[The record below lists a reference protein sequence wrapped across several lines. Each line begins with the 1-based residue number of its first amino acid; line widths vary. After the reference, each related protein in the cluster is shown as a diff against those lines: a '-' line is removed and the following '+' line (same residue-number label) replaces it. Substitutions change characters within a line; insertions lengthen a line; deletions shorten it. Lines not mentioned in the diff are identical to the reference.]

1 MGAYLSEPVTEKVS
15 SDEANDK
22 LECGASSMQ
31 GWRVNQEDAHNTILE
46 YDSNTSLFAV
56 YDGHGGAEVATYC
69 SQNLP
74 NFIKNTEAYKSG
86 ELTKALEDAFLGFDA
101 TIATKE
107 VMDILKELAGEIN
120 PPGPS
125 DNEEES
131 EDDNVSNL
139 YQEARLPLQEVLAKY
154 ENKLSTL
161 HRARLG
167 DTTTPL
173 SPCLRAK
180 KNTEEAGGSGAG
192 GSSSSSG
199 VAVAAGSSSEQPAV
213 EASSSKN
220 GLSSTKE
227 VAEGSNADE
236 DTGGVSSTNNE
247 EDKDVNG
254 EVSTSEPA
262 EKAKEPVAMEVDKA
276 NSTAP
281 DSSEDNC
288 LQPEQSGDAKS
299 SVATGNGATSES
311 CNGEV
316 TDSKQ
321 VDGEESNIT
330 SSNGSATPA
339 KGKAKDKTAAVSSSD
354 TKGRDRPKDAKIRRA
369 AAAVYETLLRQ
380 AAEEDDDESDSNDE
394 TFEGGEVNSS
404 DDENVNGVEESSNDG
419 NMPILECYAG
429 DGEEE
434 EDEDE
439 LEAESSDDDGE
450 EDISMNEEPGNDS
463 GCTAVVA
470 LLRGNELYV
479 ANAGD
484 SRCIICREG
493 KAIDMSI
500 DHKPEDT
507 PELERIN
514 KAGGK
519 VSNDGRING
528 GLNLSRAI
536 GDHSYKQNKDLG
548 AKEQMITAL
557 PDVKTLTIDP
567 EKDQFMVLACDGIWN
582 FMSSQDV
589 CDFILPRLAEGRE
602 RLSQICEEMFDHC
615 LAPSTM
621 GDGTGC
627 DNMTAIIVRFKGGVI
642 SEVGQHTSNAEGAK
656 KRAAEEEHNQ
666 EEQQDSK
673 RQKFDDPLS
682 SSVVTSSV

>member
-1 MGAYLSEPVTEKVS
+1 MDINLNFATLARRLGDDISNDTIAVLCVADHDGKEAMMQPV
-15 SDEANDK
+15 ANNTNEELANIDIK
-22 LECGASSMQ
+22 RPITSIAKEIMY
-31 GWRVNQEDAHNTILE
+31 DAHNTILE

-74 NFIKNTEAYKSG
+74 NFIKNTEAYKNG
-86 ELTKALEDAFLGFDA
+86 DLIKALEDAFLGFDA

-154 ENKLSTL
+154 ENKLSSL

-167 DTTTPL
+167 DTATPL

-180 KNTEEAGGSGAG
+180 KNTDEAGSSGASGSGT
-192 GSSSSSG
+192 SSSF
-199 VAVAAGSSSEQPAV
+199 AAGSSSEPPST

-220 GLSSTKE
+220 GVSSVKE
-227 VAEGSNADE
+227 ADE
-236 DTGGVSSTNNE
+236 DTGGVSSTNSNE

-254 EVSTSEPA
+254 EVSTSEPD
-262 EKAKEPVAMEVDKA
+262 EKAKDSVAMEVDKS
-276 NSTAP
+276 NTTAP

-288 LQPEQSGDAKS
+288 HQPEQSADAKS
-299 SVATGNGATSES
+299 SPAKGSSAPDA

-330 SSNGSATPA
+330 SSNGSTTPS
-339 KGKAKDKTAAVSSSD
+339 KGKAKAVSSSD
-354 TKGRDRPKDAKIRRA
+354 VKAPKDPKRRRA
-369 AAAVYETLLRQ
+369 AAAVYESLLRQ
-380 AAEEDDDESDSNDE
+380 AAEEDDDDSDSNDE
-394 TFEGGEVNSS
+394 TFEGGEINSS
-404 DDENVNGVEESSNDG
+404 DEENVNGVEESSNDG
-419 NMPILECYAG
+419 K
-429 DGEEE
+429 
-434 EDEDE
+434 E
-439 LEAESSDDDGE
+439 LF
-450 EDISMNEEPGNDS
+450 
-463 GCTAVVA
+463 
-470 LLRGNELYV
+470 V

-500 DHKPEDT
+500 DHKPEDA
-507 PELERIN
+507 PELERIT

-627 DNMTAIIVRFKGGVI
+627 DNMTAIIVRFKDGVI
-642 SEVGQHTSNAEGAK
+642 SDVAQHTSQAEGAK
-656 KRAAEEEHNQ
+656 KRAAEEENE
-666 EEQQDSK
+666 EEQQESK
-673 RQKFDDPLS
+673 RQKVDDTLS

>member
-15 SDEANDK
+15 SDEANNK

-46 YDSNTSLFAV
+46 YDANTSFFGV

-86 ELTKALEDAFLGFDA
+86 QLTKALEDAFLEFDA

-107 VMDILKELAGEIN
+107 VMDILKQLAGEIN
-120 PPGPS
+120 PPGQS
-125 DNEEES
+125 DNEEDS

-154 ENKLSTL
+154 ENKLGTI

-167 DTTTPL
+167 DSATPL

-180 KNTEEAGGSGAG
+180 KTDEAGGSGSQAG
-192 GSSSSSG
+192 ASSSSSG
-199 VAVAAGSSSEQPAV
+199 IAFAAGSSSEQPSG

-220 GLSSTKE
+220 GMSSTQE
-227 VAEGSNADE
+227 PAEASTADE

-262 EKAKEPVAMEVDKA
+262 EKVKEPVVEEKKES
-276 NSTAP
+276 STVP

-288 LQPEQSGDAKS
+288 LQPEQSEDAKS
-299 SVATGNGATSES
+299 TVAAGNGAASEV

-339 KGKAKDKTAAVSSSD
+339 KSGKAKDKTAAVSSSEA
-354 TKGRDRPKDAKIRRA
+354 KPSGRPKDAKIRRA
-369 AAAVYETLLRQ
+369 AAAVYESLLRH
-380 AAEEDDDESDSNDE
+380 AADEDDDESDSNDE
-394 TFEGGEVNSS
+394 TFEGGEINSS
-404 DDENVNGVEESSNDG
+404 DEENVNGVEESSNDG
-419 NMPILECYAG
+419 
-429 DGEEE
+429 DGE

-439 LEAESSDDDGE
+439 EDIEAESSDDDGE
-450 EDISMNEEPGNDS
+450 EDISMTEEPGNDS

-484 SRCIICREG
+484 SRCIICRES

-500 DHKPEDT
+500 DHKPEDS
-507 PELERIN
+507 PELERIT

-536 GDHSYKQNKDLG
+536 GDHSYKQNKELG
-548 AKEQMITAL
+548 AKEQMITAF

-582 FMSSQDV
+582 FMTSQDV

-615 LAPSTM
+615 LAPSTV

-627 DNMTAIIVRFKGGVI
+627 DNMTAIIVRFKNGLI
-642 SEVGQHTSNAEGAK
+642 SEVGQHSNNAEGSK
-656 KRAAEEEHNQ
+656 KRVAEEEPSQ
-666 EEQQDSK
+666 EEQQETK
-673 RQKFDDPLS
+673 RQKIDDPLS

>member
-1 MGAYLSEPVTEKVS
+1 MGAYLSEPVTEKMS
-15 SDEANDK
+15 SDEVNDK

-31 GWRVNQEDAHNTILE
+31 GWRVNQEDSHNTILDFDE
-46 YDSNTSLFAV
+46 NTSLFAV

-86 ELTKALEDAFLGFDA
+86 DMVKALTDAFLGFDA
-101 TIATKE
+101 SIATKE

-120 PPGPS
+120 PPGAS
-125 DNEEES
+125 DNDES
-131 EDDNVSNL
+131 EDENISSL
-139 YQEARLPLQEVLAKY
+139 YKDARLPLQEVLAKY
-154 ENKLSTL
+154 ENKLMSL
-161 HRARLG
+161 HRSRLG
-167 DTTTPL
+167 DTATPL

-180 KNTEEAGGSGAG
+180 KNNEESGGSGAG
-192 GSSSSSG
+192 ASSSNQEF
-199 VAVAAGSSSEQPAV
+199 VEIAESSSEQNND
-213 EASSSKN
+213 EATSSRN
-220 GLSSTKE
+220 GLFTTEETKKT
-227 VAEGSNADE
+227 E
-236 DTGGVSSTNNE
+236 DDASGVSSTNSND
-247 EDKDVNG
+247 EDKEVNG
-254 EVSTSEPA
+254 EVSTSEQNNS
-262 EKAKEPVAMEVDKA
+262 VDAVSMDMVK
-276 NSTAP
+276 TETP
-281 DSSEDNC
+281 DSSGENC
-288 LQPEQSGDAKS
+288 NQPEQSGDSKKS
-299 SVATGNGATSES
+299 KNNSVSGG

-316 TDSKQ
+316 SNSK
-321 VDGEESNIT
+321 VDVENNIS
-330 SSNGSATPA
+330 SSNGSTTPV
-339 KGKAKDKTAAVSSSD
+339 KSDSAKDKTPSVSSSD
-354 TKGRDRPKDAKIRRA
+354 KATPERPKKSKLRRA

-380 AAEEDDDESDSNDE
+380 APADDDDDDESDSNDE
-394 TFEGGEVNSS
+394 NFEGGEVNSS
-404 DDENVNGVEESSNDG
+404 DEENVNGVEESSNDS
-419 NMPILECYAG
+419 EAEE
-429 DGEEE
+429 DDEEE
-434 EDEDE
+434 EY
-439 LEAESSDDDGE
+439 EAESSDE
-450 EDISMNEEPGNDS
+450 EGDFSMAEEPGNDS

-470 LLRGNELYV
+470 LLKGKELYV

-500 DHKPEDT
+500 DHKPEDA
-507 PELERIN
+507 PELERIT

-536 GDHSYKQNKDLG
+536 GDHSYKQNKDLD

-557 PDVKTLTIDP
+557 PDVKTLTIEP

-615 LAPSTM
+615 LAPSTI

-627 DNMTAIIVRFKGGVI
+627 DNMTAILVRFKDGI
-642 SEVGQHTSNAEGAK
+642 IADVGQYTNNVEIPK
-656 KRAAEEEHNQ
+656 KRAADESDDD
-666 EEQQDSK
+666 QQDSK
-673 RQKFDDPLS
+673 RQKVDDTLS

>member
-1 MGAYLSEPVTEKVS
+1 MGAYLSEPVTEKLS
-15 SDEANDK
+15 SDESSAK

-31 GWRVNQEDAHNTILE
+31 GWRVNQEDAHNTIL
-46 YDSNTSLFAV
+46 DFDMNTALFAV

-69 SQNLP
+69 SQKLP
-74 NFIKNTEAYKSG
+74 DYIKDTEAYKNG
-86 ELTKALEDAFLGFDA
+86 DIEKALSDAFLGFDA
-101 TIATKE
+101 TIASKE
-107 VMDILKELAGEIN
+107 VMDILKELAG
-120 PPGPS
+120 PS
-125 DNEEES
+125 DNEES
-131 EDDNVSNL
+131 EDDNVDNL
-139 YQEARLPLQEVLAKY
+139 FQEAHLPLQDVLAKY
-154 ENKLSTL
+154 ENKLSTH
-161 HRARLG
+161 HRNRLG
-167 DTTTPL
+167 ETATPL

-180 KNTEEAGGSGAG
+180 KNAEEPGGSGLGA
-192 GSSSSSG
+192 SSSSSEF
-199 VAVAAGSSSEQPAV
+199 AVAAGSSSEQDGV

-220 GLSSTKE
+220 GLENVEKNVE
-227 VAEGSNADE
+227 D
-236 DTGGVSSTNNE
+236 DTGGVSSTNSNE

-254 EVSTSEPA
+254 EVSTSEPD
-262 EKAKEPVAMEVDKA
+262 AKKKDVAAMDVDKVI
-276 NSTAP
+276 TDAP
-281 DSSEDNC
+281 DSSGDNC
-288 LQPEQSGDAKS
+288 RQPEQSGDAKD
-299 SVATGNGATSES
+299 SVTT

-321 VDGEESNIT
+321 TDGEEDNIT
-330 SSNGSATPA
+330 SSNGSATPV
-339 KGKAKDKTAAVSSSD
+339 KSEGKVKVSPVSSSD
-354 TKGRDRPKDAKIRRA
+354 KPAPERPKKSKMRRA
-369 AAAVYETLLRQ
+369 AAAVYESLLRQ
-380 AAEEDDDESDSNDE
+380 ASVEDEDDSDSNDE
-394 TFEGGEVNSS
+394 TFEGGEVESS
-404 DDENVNGVEESSNDG
+404 DEENVNGVEDSSNDG
-419 NMPILECYAG
+419 E
-429 DGEEE
+429 GEEE
-434 EDEDE
+434 EDEEDY
-439 LEAESSDDDGE
+439 EAESSDEDGE

-500 DHKPEDT
+500 DHKPEDQ
-507 PELERIN
+507 PELDRIT

-536 GDHSYKQNKDLG
+536 GDHSYKQNKELD

-567 EKDQFMVLACDGIWN
+567 SKDQFMVLACDGIWN

-589 CDFILPRLAEGRE
+589 CDFILPRLTEGRE

-627 DNMTAIIVRFKGGVI
+627 DNMTAIIVRFKDGI
-642 SEVGQHTSNAEGAK
+642 IAEAGQHTSTDGAK
-656 KRAAEEEHNQ
+656 KRAAEEEPSTD
-666 EEQQDSK
+666 EQQESK
-673 RQKFDDPLS
+673 RQKFDDSLS

>member
-1 MGAYLSEPVTEKVS
+1 MGAYLSEPVTEKMS
-15 SDEANDK
+15 SDEVNDK

-31 GWRVNQEDAHNTILE
+31 GWRVNQEDSHNTILDFDE
-46 YDSNTSLFAV
+46 NTSLFAV

-86 ELTKALEDAFLGFDA
+86 DMVKALTDAFLGFDA
-101 TIATKE
+101 SIATKE

-125 DNEEES
+125 DNDES
-131 EDDNVSNL
+131 EDENISNL
-139 YQEARLPLQEVLAKY
+139 YKDARLPLQEVLAKY
-154 ENKLSTL
+154 ENKLMSL

-167 DTTTPL
+167 DTATPL

-180 KNTEEAGGSGAG
+180 KNTEEPGGSGAG
-192 GSSSSSG
+192 
-199 VAVAAGSSSEQPAV
+199 
-213 EASSSKN
+213 ASSSNQELVEVTESSPEQKNDEATSSRN
-220 GLSSTKE
+220 GLSTIEETKKSE
-227 VAEGSNADE
+227 D
-236 DTGGVSSTNNE
+236 DTGGVSSTNSND
-247 EDKDVNG
+247 EDKEVNG
-254 EVSTSEPA
+254 EVSTSEQN
-262 EKAKEPVAMEVDKA
+262 KSVDNTVSMDVDK
-276 NSTAP
+276 TTTTP
-281 DSSEDNC
+281 DSSGENC
-288 LQPEQSGDAKS
+288 NQPEQSADSKKIEND
-299 SVATGNGATSES
+299 SVSEM

-316 TDSKQ
+316 SNSK
-321 VDGEESNIT
+321 VDVENNIS
-330 SSNGSATPA
+330 SSNGSATPV
-339 KGKAKDKTAAVSSSD
+339 KSDSAKDKTSSVSSSD
-354 TKGRDRPKDAKIRRA
+354 KAIPERPKKSKLRRA

-380 AAEEDDDESDSNDE
+380 APSDDDDDDDESDSNDE
-394 TFEGGEVNSS
+394 NFEGGEVNSS
-404 DDENVNGVEESSNDG
+404 DEENVNGVEESSNDS
-419 NMPILECYAG
+419 EA
-429 DGEEE
+429 EE
-434 EDEDE
+434 EDEE
-439 LEAESSDDDGE
+439 EEYEAESSDE
-450 EDISMNEEPGNDS
+450 EGDFSMAEEPGNDS

-470 LLRGNELYV
+470 LLKGNELYV

-507 PELERIN
+507 PELERIT

-536 GDHSYKQNKDLG
+536 GDHSYKQNKDLD

-557 PDVKTLTIDP
+557 PDVKTLTIEP

-589 CDFILPRLAEGRE
+589 CDFILPRLAEGRD

-615 LAPSTM
+615 LAPSTI

-627 DNMTAIIVRFKGGVI
+627 DNMTAILVRFKDGI
-642 SEVGQHTSNAEGAK
+642 IADVGQYTNNIEGPK
-656 KRAAEEEHNQ
+656 KRAAEESDD
-666 EEQQDSK
+666 QQDSK
-673 RQKFDDPLS
+673 RQKVDDPLS

>member
-15 SDEANDK
+15 SDEANEK

-31 GWRVNQEDAHNTILE
+31 GWRVNQEDAHNTIL
-46 YDSNTSLFAV
+46 DFDVNTSLFAV

-69 SQNLP
+69 SQKLP
-74 NFIKNTEAYKSG
+74 EFIKNTDAYKNG
-86 ELTKALEDAFLGFDA
+86 ELIKALEDAFLDFDA
-101 TIATKE
+101 NIATKE

-125 DNEEES
+125 DNEES
-131 EDDNVSNL
+131 DDENVSNL
-139 YQEARLPLQEVLAKY
+139 YQEAHLPLQEVLAKY

-167 DTTTPL
+167 DTATPL

-180 KNTEEAGGSGAG
+180 KNSDEPGGSGRGA
-192 GSSSSSG
+192 SSSSTG
-199 VAVAAGSSSEQPAV
+199 FTFAAGSSSEQSADA
-213 EASSSKN
+213 ASSSKN
-220 GLSSTKE
+220 GQSTEKE
-227 VAEGSNADE
+227 EGNPEE
-236 DTGGVSSTNNE
+236 DTGGVSSTNSNE
-247 EDKDVNG
+247 EDKDLNG
-254 EVSTSEPA
+254 EVSTSEPGKKTD
-262 EKAKEPVAMEVDKA
+262 EQTKMDVDKS
-276 NSTAP
+276 NTTAP

-288 LQPEQSGDAKS
+288 DQPEQSEDAKK
-299 SVATGNGATSES
+299 VAVKENGSDT

-321 VDGEESNIT
+321 AEGEEHDIT
-330 SSNGSATPA
+330 SSNGSTTPV
-339 KGKAKDKTAAVSSSD
+339 KSGKAKDKTSPVSSSD
-354 TKGRDRPKDAKIRRA
+354 KVVPERPKKAKLRRA
-369 AAAVYETLLRQ
+369 AVAVYESLLRQ
-380 AAEEDDDESDSNDE
+380 AEDDDESDSNDE
-394 TFEGGEVNSS
+394 TFEGGEINSS
-404 DDENVNGVEESSNDG
+404 DEENCNGVEESSNDG
-419 NMPILECYAG
+419 E
-429 DGEEE
+429 GEEE
-434 EDEDE
+434 EDEE
-439 LEAESSDDDGE
+439 EYEAESSDDDGE
-450 EDISMNEEPGNDS
+450 EDISMTEEPGNDS

-470 LLRGNELYV
+470 LLKENELYV

-507 PELERIN
+507 PEHERIT

-536 GDHSYKQNKDLG
+536 GDHSYKQNKNLG
-548 AKEQMITAL
+548 PKEQMITAL

-589 CDFILPRLAEGRE
+589 CDFILPRLVEGRE

-627 DNMTAIIVRFKGGVI
+627 DNMTAIIVRFKNGII
-642 SEVGQHTSNAEGAK
+642 SDVAKHTSSTEGTK
-656 KRAAEEEHNQ
+656 KRAAEEEPSQ
-666 EEQQDSK
+666 DEQQESK
-673 RQKFDDPLS
+673 RQKFDDTLS
-682 SSVVTSSV
+682 SSIVTSSV

>member
-1 MGAYLSEPVTEKVS
+1 MGAYLSEPVTEKMS
-15 SDEANDK
+15 SDEFNDK

-31 GWRVNQEDAHNTILE
+31 GWRVNQEDSHNTILDFDE
-46 YDSNTSLFAV
+46 HTSLFAV

-74 NFIKNTEAYKSG
+74 NFIKNTEAYKG
-86 ELTKALEDAFLGFDA
+86 GDMIQALKDAFLGFDT
-101 TIATKE
+101 TIASKE

-125 DNEEES
+125 DNEES
-131 EDDNVSNL
+131 EDENISNL
-139 YQEARLPLQEVLAKY
+139 YKDARLPLQEVLAKY
-154 ENKLSTL
+154 ENKLSAL
-161 HRARLG
+161 HRTRLG
-167 DTTTPL
+167 DTATPM

-180 KNTEEAGGSGAG
+180 KHGEEPGGSGAG
-192 GSSSSSG
+192 ASSSSSG
-199 VAVAAGSSSEQPAV
+199 RDVAGSSSEQV
-213 EASSSKN
+213 EDEATSSKN
-220 GLSSTKE
+220 GSSLVE
-227 VAEGSNADE
+227 EGCKTEE
-236 DTGGVSSTNNE
+236 DSGVSSTNLNE
-247 EDKDVNG
+247 EDKEVNG
-254 EVSTSEPA
+254 EVSTTDDKNKS
-262 EKAKEPVAMEVDKA
+262 VTMEVDKVA
-276 NSTAP
+276 NTP
-281 DSSEDNC
+281 DSSGENC
-288 LQPEQSGDAKS
+288 NQPEQS
-299 SVATGNGATSES
+299 VASKASGNGSTTSEV

-316 TDSKQ
+316 TNSK
-321 VDGEESNIT
+321 VDGENNIS
-330 SSNGSATPA
+330 SSNGSTTP
-339 KGKAKDKTAAVSSSD
+339 KSESTKDKASPVSSS
-354 TKGRDRPKDAKIRRA
+354 KIMPDRPKKSSLRRA
-369 AAAVYETLLRQ
+369 AAAVYETLRQ
-380 AAEEDDDESDSNDE
+380 HSPDDDEESDSNDE
-394 TFEGGEVNSS
+394 TFEGGEVDSS
-404 DDENVNGVEESSNDG
+404 EGENVNGVEDSSEDG
-419 NMPILECYAG
+419 DA
-429 DGEEE
+429 

-439 LEAESSDDDGE
+439 EEEYEAESSDEDGE
-450 EDISMNEEPGNDS
+450 EDINMAEEPGNDS

-470 LLRGNELYV
+470 LLKGKELYV

-493 KAIDMSI
+493 KAIDMSV

-507 PELERIN
+507 AELERIT

-536 GDHSYKQNKDLG
+536 GDHSYKQNKDLD

-557 PDVKTLTIDP
+557 PDVTTLTIEP

-627 DNMTAIIVRFKGGVI
+627 DNMTAIIVRFKDGVI
-642 SEVGQHTSNAEGAK
+642 ADIGQYTNTEGTK
-656 KRAAEEEHNQ
+656 KRAAEEEPS
-666 EEQQDSK
+666 EEQQESK
-673 RQKFDDPLS
+673 KQKIDDALS
-682 SSVVTSSV
+682 SSDVTSSV

>member
-15 SDEANDK
+15 SDEANSK
-22 LECGASSMQ
+22 LDCGASSMQ

-46 YDSNTSLFAV
+46 YDEKTSLFAV

-74 NFIKNTEAYKSG
+74 NFIKETEAYKSG

-101 TIATKE
+101 SIATKE

-120 PPGPS
+120 PPGAS

-131 EDDNVSNL
+131 EDENVSNL

-161 HRARLG
+161 HRNRLG
-167 DTTTPL
+167 DSATPM

-180 KNTEEAGGSGAG
+180 KNTDGTTAGGS
-192 GSSSSSG
+192 
-199 VAVAAGSSSEQPAV
+199 AGSSSEQATD

-220 GLSSTKE
+220 GLPTSKE
-227 VAEGSNADE
+227 EGKNAEE
-236 DTGGVSSTNNE
+236 DTGGVSSTNSNE
-247 EDKDVNG
+247 EGKDLNG
-254 EVSTSEPA
+254 EVSTSEPD
-262 EKAKEPVAMEVDKA
+262 EKTKEP
-276 NSTAP
+276 TAKDVEKPNPIVP

-288 LQPEQSGDAKS
+288 NEPEQSENAKS
-299 SVATGNGATSES
+299 SAEIAPGKDEI

-330 SSNGSATPA
+330 SSNGSTKTG
-339 KGKAKDKTAAVSSSD
+339 KGKAKEKSTVSSSESNP
-354 TKGRDRPKDAKIRRA
+354 RDRPKDAKVRRA
-369 AAAVYETLLRQ
+369 AAAVYESILRQ
-380 AAEEDDDESDSNDE
+380 MTVRDEDDDESDSNDE
-394 TFEGGEVNSS
+394 TFEGGEINSS
-404 DDENVNGVEESSNDG
+404 DEENVNGVEESSNDG
-419 NMPILECYAG
+419 

-434 EDEDE
+434 EEDE
-439 LEAESSDDDGE
+439 EDYEAESSDEDGE
-450 EDISMNEEPGNDS
+450 EDISMTEEPGNDS

-470 LLRGNELYV
+470 LLRESELYV

-507 PELERIN
+507 PELDRIT

-548 AKEQMITAL
+548 PKEQMITAF

-589 CDFILPRLAEGRE
+589 CDFILPRLTEGRE

-627 DNMTAIIVRFKGGVI
+627 DNMTAIIVRFKNGGI
-642 SEVGQHTSNAEGAK
+642 SDVGKHTNNAEISK
-656 KRAAEEEHNQ
+656 KRAADDEPSQ
-666 EEQQDSK
+666 EEQQDLK
-673 RQKFDDPLS
+673 RQKVDDTLS

>member
-15 SDEANDK
+15 NDEKNDI

-31 GWRVNQEDAHNTILE
+31 GWRVNQEDAHNTILQFDE
-46 YDSNTSLFAV
+46 NTSFFAV

-69 SQNLP
+69 SQKLP
-74 NFIKNTEAYKSG
+74 DYIKNTDAYKKG
-86 ELTKALEDAFLGFDA
+86 ELIKALEDAFLGFDA

-125 DNEEES
+125 DNEES
-131 EDDNVSNL
+131 EDENVSNL
-139 YQEARLPLQEVLAKY
+139 YQEAHLPLQEVLAKY

-167 DTTTPL
+167 DTATPL

-180 KNTEEAGGSGAG
+180 KNVDEAGGSGSGA
-192 GSSSSSG
+192 SSSNAGLS
-199 VAVAAGSSSEQPAV
+199 VAAGSSSEQA
-213 EASSSKN
+213 EGASSTEN
-220 GLSSTKE
+220 GVSEEK
-227 VAEGSNADE
+227 NAD
-236 DTGGVSSTNNE
+236 DDMGGVSSTNSNE
-247 EDKDVNG
+247 EDKNING
-254 EVSTSEPA
+254 EVSTSEP
-262 EKAKEPVAMEVDKA
+262 ENKDPLKNRDKL

-288 LQPEQSGDAKS
+288 HQPPEQSADAKNT
-299 SVATGNGATSES
+299 AIGNGPDV

-321 VDGEESNIT
+321 SDKEENNIT
-330 SSNGSATPA
+330 SSNGSTTPVKV
-339 KGKAKDKTAAVSSSD
+339 KGKDKASPVSSSE
-354 TKGRDRPKDAKIRRA
+354 KVPDRPKKAKLRRA

-380 AAEEDDDESDSNDE
+380 AAEEDDESDSNDE
-394 TFEGGEVNSS
+394 TFEGGEINSS
-404 DDENVNGVEESSNDG
+404 DEENVNGVDDSSNDG
-419 NMPILECYAG
+419 EA
-429 DGEEE
+429 EEE
-434 EDEDE
+434 EEE
-439 LEAESSDDDGE
+439 EEYEAESSDEDGE
-450 EDISMNEEPGNDS
+450 EDISLSEEPGNDS

-500 DHKPEDT
+500 DHKPEDA
-507 PELERIN
+507 PELERIT

-536 GDHSYKQNKDLG
+536 GDHSYKLNKDLD

-567 EKDQFMVLACDGIWN
+567 TKDQFMVLACDGIWN

-627 DNMTAIIVRFKGGVI
+627 DNMTAIIVRFKDGVI
-642 SEVGQHTSNAEGAK
+642 AEAVHHTNTTDGAK
-656 KRAAEEEHNQ
+656 KRAAEEEPSVD
-666 EEQQDSK
+666 EQQDVK
-673 RQKFDDPLS
+673 RQKVDDPLS

>member
-31 GWRVNQEDAHNTILE
+31 GWRVNQEDAHNTIL
-46 YDSNTSLFAV
+46 DFDTNTALFAV

-69 SQNLP
+69 SQKLP
-74 NFIKNTEAYKSG
+74 DFIKNIEAYKNG
-86 ELTKALEDAFLGFDA
+86 EYVKALEDAFLSFDA

-125 DNEEES
+125 DNEES
-131 EDDNVSNL
+131 EDENVSNL
-139 YQEARLPLQEVLAKY
+139 YQEAKLPLQEVLAKY

-167 DTTTPL
+167 DAATPL

-180 KNTEEAGGSGAG
+180 KNDEAGGSGAG
-192 GSSSSSG
+192 ASSSSSSA
-199 VAVAAGSSSEQPAV
+199 VAAAGSSSEPGATCS
-213 EASSSKN
+213 EA
-220 GLSSTKE
+220 
-227 VAEGSNADE
+227 APDADA
-236 DTGGVSSTNNE
+236 GGVSSTNQD
-247 EDKDVNG
+247 DKEVNG
-254 EVSTSEPA
+254 EVSTSEA
-262 EKAKEPVAMEVDKA
+262 ASIMEVDKA
-276 NSTAP
+276 AVP
-281 DSSEDNC
+281 DSSADTH
-288 LQPEQSGDAKS
+288 LQPEPSAAPAS
-299 SVATGNGATSES
+299 NGA

-316 TDSKQ
+316 TESKQ
-321 VDGEESNIT
+321 GGEDADIS
-330 SSNGSATPA
+330 SSNGSATPV
-339 KGKAKDKTAAVSSSD
+339 KGKAKDKSSPVSSSAAA
-354 TKGRDRPKDAKIRRA
+354 TPDRPKKAKLRRA
-369 AAAVYETLLRQ
+369 AALVYESLLRH
-380 AAEEDDDESDSNDE
+380 AGEDDDESDSNDE
-394 TFEGGEVNSS
+394 NFEGEAS
-404 DDENVNGVEESSNDG
+404 DDEENVNGVDESSNDG
-419 NMPILECYAG
+419 EA
-429 DGEEE
+429 EEE
-434 EDEDE
+434 EEE
-439 LEAESSDDDGE
+439 EEYEAESSDDDGSE
-450 EDISMNEEPGNDS
+450 ELSMSEEPGNDS
-463 GCTAVVA
+463 GCTAVLA

-500 DHKPEDT
+500 DHKPEDA
-507 PELERIN
+507 PELERIT

-536 GDHSYKQNKDLG
+536 GDHSYKQNKELND
-548 AKEQMITAL
+548 KEQMITAL

-567 EKDQFMVLACDGIWN
+567 VKDSFMVLACDGIWN

-589 CDFILPRLAEGRE
+589 CDFILPRLEEGRE

-627 DNMTAIIVRFKGGVI
+627 DNMTAIIVRFKNGLV
-642 SEVGQHTSNAEGAK
+642 AEATRVD
-656 KRAAEEEHNQ
+656 KRQADDDTAAD
-666 EEQQDSK
+666 QQTSK
-673 RQKFDDPLS
+673 RQKVDDSLS
-682 SSVVTSSV
+682 SSIVTSSV

>member
-1 MGAYLSEPVTEKVS
+1 MGAYLSEPVTEKMS

-31 GWRVNQEDAHNTILE
+31 GWRVNQEDAHNTILD
-46 YDSNTSLFAV
+46 YDENTSMFAV

-74 NFIKNTEAYKSG
+74 NFIKNTEAYKNG
-86 ELTKALEDAFLGFDA
+86 DMVKALTDAFLGFDA
-101 TIATKE
+101 SIATKE

-125 DNEEES
+125 DNDES
-131 EDDNVSNL
+131 EDENISNL
-139 YQEARLPLQEVLAKY
+139 YKEAKLPLQEVLAKY
-154 ENKLSTL
+154 ENKLTSL

-167 DTTTPL
+167 DTATPL

-180 KNTEEAGGSGAG
+180 KNNEEPGGSGAG
-192 GSSSSSG
+192 ASSSSLELVE
-199 VAVAAGSSSEQPAV
+199 VAESSSEQNID
-213 EASSSKN
+213 EATSSRN
-220 GLSSTKE
+220 GLSSAEETKKT
-227 VAEGSNADE
+227 DD
-236 DTGGVSSTNNE
+236 DTGGVSSTNSND
-247 EDKDVNG
+247 DKEVNG
-254 EVSTSEPA
+254 EVSTSDQNDNVD
-262 EKAKEPVAMEVDKA
+262 KAVAMELDKTS
-276 NSTAP
+276 NTP
-281 DSSEDNC
+281 DSSGENC
-288 LQPEQSGDAKS
+288 TQPEQSADSKKSDKDA
-299 SVATGNGATSES
+299 VSEV

-316 TDSKQ
+316 TNSK
-321 VDGEESNIT
+321 VDVENNIS
-330 SSNGSATPA
+330 SSNGSTTPA
-339 KGKAKDKTAAVSSSD
+339 KSDSAKDKASSVSSSNKA
-354 TKGRDRPKDAKIRRA
+354 TPERPKKAKLRRA

-380 AAEEDDDESDSNDE
+380 APADDDDDDESDSNDE
-394 TFEGGEVNSS
+394 NFEGGEVNSS
-404 DDENVNGVEESSNDG
+404 DEENVNGVEESSNDSE
-419 NMPILECYAG
+419 P
-429 DGEEE
+429 EE
-434 EDEDE
+434 EDEE
-439 LEAESSDDDGE
+439 EEYEAESSDE
-450 EDISMNEEPGNDS
+450 EGDFSMAEEPGNDS

-507 PELERIN
+507 PELDRIT

-536 GDHSYKQNKDLG
+536 GDHSYKQNKDLD

-557 PDVKTLTIDP
+557 PDVKTLTI
-567 EKDQFMVLACDGIWN
+567 ESTKDQFMVLACDGIWN
-582 FMSSQDV
+582 YMSSQDV
-589 CDFILPRLAEGRE
+589 CNFILPRLAEGRE

-615 LAPSTM
+615 LAPSTI

-627 DNMTAIIVRFKGGVI
+627 DNMTAIIVRFKDGVVAD
-642 SEVGQHTSNAEGAK
+642 VGQYTNNVEGSK
-656 KRAAEEEHNQ
+656 KRAADESDDQQ
-666 EEQQDSK
+666 ETK
-673 RQKFDDPLS
+673 RQKIDDPLS

>member
-15 SDEANDK
+15 SDEANNK

-46 YDSNTSLFAV
+46 YDENTSLFAV

-69 SQNLP
+69 SQKLP

-86 ELTKALEDAFLGFDA
+86 DLTKALEEAFLGFDA
-101 TIATKE
+101 SIATKE
-107 VMDILKELAGEIN
+107 VMDILKELAG
-120 PPGPS
+120 PS

-131 EDDNVSNL
+131 EDENVSNL

-161 HRARLG
+161 HRNRLG
-167 DTTTPL
+167 EAATPL

-180 KNTEEAGGSGAG
+180 KNTDEAAPGSSGAG
-192 GSSSSSG
+192 ASSSSSG
-199 VAVAAGSSSEQPAV
+199 FTFAAGSSSEQPAA
-213 EASSSKN
+213 EASSTKN
-220 GLSSTKE
+220 GLSSTE
-227 VAEGSNADE
+227 EGNNADE
-236 DTGGVSSTNNE
+236 DTGGVSSTNSNE
-247 EDKDVNG
+247 EDKDLNG
-254 EVSTSEPA
+254 EVSTSEPDDKTA
-262 EKAKEPVAMEVDKA
+262 EPAAMEVDKT

-288 LQPEQSGDAKS
+288 HQPEQSEDAKS
-299 SVATGNGATSES
+299 TSAPATGNGASSEV

-316 TDSKQ
+316 TESKP

-330 SSNGSATPA
+330 SSNGSATPV
-339 KGKAKDKTAAVSSSD
+339 KGKAKVSSSD
-354 TKGRDRPKDAKIRRA
+354 AKPRDRPKDAKIRRA
-369 AAAVYETLLRQ
+369 AAAVYESLLRQ

-404 DDENVNGVEESSNDG
+404 DEENVNGVEESSNDG
-419 NMPILECYAG
+419 
-429 DGEEE
+429 DGEDEEE
-434 EDEDE
+434 EDY
-439 LEAESSDDDGE
+439 ESSDDGE
-450 EDISMNEEPGNDS
+450 EDLSMTEEPGNDS

-507 PELERIN
+507 PELERITN
-514 KAGGK
+514 AGGK

-548 AKEQMITAL
+548 PKEQMITAL

-567 EKDQFMVLACDGIWN
+567 VKDQFMVLACDGIWN

-589 CDFILPRLAEGRE
+589 CDFIVPRLAEGRE

-627 DNMTAIIVRFKGGVI
+627 DNMTAIIVRFKDGVI
-642 SEVGQHTSNAEGAK
+642 SDVGQHSSAEGTK
-656 KRAAEEEHNQ
+656 KRAAEEEPSQ

-673 RQKFDDPLS
+673 RQKVDDPLS

>member
-15 SDEANDK
+15 SDEGNDK

-31 GWRVNQEDAHNTILE
+31 GWRANQEDAHNTILD
-46 YDSNTSLFAV
+46 YDVNTSMFAV

-74 NFIKNTEAYKSG
+74 NYIKDTEAYKNG
-86 ELTKALEDAFLGFDA
+86 DLVKALEDAFLGFDA

-120 PPGPS
+120 PPVPS

-139 YQEARLPLQEVLAKY
+139 YQEARLPLNEVLAKY
-154 ENKLSTL
+154 ENKLSSL

-167 DTTTPL
+167 DGAIPL

-180 KNTEEAGGSGAG
+180 KNEETGASGAG
-192 GSSSSSG
+192 ASSSSSG
-199 VAVAAGSSSEQPAV
+199 LTFTAGSSNETPTG
-213 EASSSKN
+213 EASSTKN
-220 GLSSTKE
+220 GLE
-227 VAEGSNADE
+227 SNENEIDKVDE
-236 DTGGVSSTNNE
+236 DTGGVSSTNSNE
-247 EDKDVNG
+247 GDKDVNG
-254 EVSTSEPA
+254 EVSTSEPTKNDA
-262 EKAKEPVAMEVDKA
+262 VEMEVDKA
-276 NSTAP
+276 TSTAP

-288 LQPEQSGDAKS
+288 HQPEQSGDAKG
-299 SVATGNGATSES
+299 VASENGAELS
-311 CNGEV
+311 NGEV

-321 VDGEESNIT
+321 IDGEENNIT
-330 SSNGSATPA
+330 SSNGSTTPENT
-339 KGKAKDKTAAVSSSD
+339 GKTKVSSSEKA
-354 TKGRDRPKDAKIRRA
+354 TPERPKKSKMRRA
-369 AAAVYETLLRQ
+369 AAAVYESLLRQ
-380 AAEEDDDESDSNDE
+380 MADEEEEDDSDSNDE
-394 TFEGGEVNSS
+394 TFEGGEVHSS
-404 DDENVNGVEESSNDG
+404 DEENVNGVEESSNDG
-419 NMPILECYAG
+419 EA
-429 DGEEE
+429 EEE
-434 EDEDE
+434 EEEEEE
-439 LEAESSDDDGE
+439 LEGESSDEEGE
-450 EDISMNEEPGNDS
+450 EDLSMTEEPGNDS

-470 LLRGNELYV
+470 LLRDNELYV

-500 DHKPEDT
+500 DHKPEDA
-507 PELERIN
+507 PELERIT

-557 PDVKTLTIDP
+557 PDVKTLTIDL

-589 CDFILPRLAEGRE
+589 CDFILPRLTEGRE
-602 RLSQICEEMFDHC
+602 KLSQICEEMFDHC

-627 DNMTAIIVRFKGGVI
+627 DNMTAIIVRFKNGVI
-642 SEVGQHTSNAEGAK
+642 TDVGQHTTNEGSK
-656 KRAAEEEHNQ
+656 KRAAEEEPSTEEHQ
-666 EEQQDSK
+666 ETK
-673 RQKFDDPLS
+673 RQKVDDPLS
-682 SSVVTSSV
+682 SSLVTSSV

>member
-1 MGAYLSEPVTEKVS
+1 
-15 SDEANDK
+15 
-22 LECGASSMQ
+22 
-31 GWRVNQEDAHNTILE
+31 
-46 YDSNTSLFAV
+46 
-56 YDGHGGAEVATYC
+56 
-69 SQNLP
+69 
-74 NFIKNTEAYKSG
+74 
-86 ELTKALEDAFLGFDA
+86 
-101 TIATKE
+101 
-107 VMDILKELAGEIN
+107 MDILKELAGEIN

-125 DNEEES
+125 DNEAES
-131 EDDNVSNL
+131 EDENVSNL

-167 DTTTPL
+167 DTATPL

-180 KNTEEAGGSGAG
+180 KNTDDASGSGAG
-192 GSSSSSG
+192 ASSSSSG
-199 VAVAAGSSSEQPAV
+199 FSFVAGSSSEQASG

-220 GLSSTKE
+220 GLSSNTDPE
-227 VAEGSNADE
+227 TNADE
-236 DTGGVSSTNNE
+236 DTGGVSSTNSNE
-247 EDKDVNG
+247 EDKDLNG
-254 EVSTSEPA
+254 EVSTSDPLQNVKDPIA
-262 EKAKEPVAMEVDKA
+262 VDIDKT
-276 NSTAP
+276 NSTVP

-288 LQPEQSGDAKS
+288 HEPEQSGDAK
-299 SVATGNGATSES
+299 TEPLTDNGSEV

-321 VDGEESNIT
+321 VETEDNNIT
-330 SSNGSATPA
+330 SSNGSATPV
-339 KGKAKDKTAAVSSSD
+339 KSGKIKPSPVSSSEK
-354 TKGRDRPKDAKIRRA
+354 TAPERPKKANLRRA
-369 AAAVYETLLRQ
+369 AAAVYEKLLRQ
-380 AAEEDDDESDSNDE
+380 AAEEDDESDSNDE
-394 TFEGGEVNSS
+394 TFEGGEAMSS
-404 DDENVNGVEESSNDG
+404 DEENVNGMEDSS
-419 NMPILECYAG
+419 I
-429 DGEEE
+429 DGEAEE
-434 EDEDE
+434 EDDEEDY
-439 LEAESSDDDGE
+439 EAESSDEEGE
-450 EDISMNEEPGNDS
+450 EDLTMTEEPGNDS

-470 LLRGNELYV
+470 LLRDNELYV

-500 DHKPEDT
+500 DHKPEDA
-507 PELERIN
+507 PELERIT

-519 VSNDGRING
+519 VSTDGRING

-536 GDHSYKQNKDLG
+536 GDHSYKQNKEMG
-548 AKEQMITAL
+548 AKEQMITAF

-567 EKDQFMVLACDGIWN
+567 DKDQFMVLACDGIWN

-602 RLSQICEEMFDHC
+602 KLSQICEEMFDHC

-627 DNMTAIIVRFKGGVI
+627 DNMTAIIVRFKDGKI
-642 SEVGQHTSNAEGAK
+642 AEVGQNSNNAEGSK
-656 KRAAEEEHNQ
+656 KRVAEEEPSEETQQ
-666 EEQQDSK
+666 ECK

>member
-1 MGAYLSEPVTEKVS
+1 MGAYLSEPVTEKMS

-31 GWRVNQEDAHNTILE
+31 GWRVNQEDAHNTILD
-46 YDSNTSLFAV
+46 YDENTSMFAV

-74 NFIKNTEAYKSG
+74 NFIKNTEAYKNG
-86 ELTKALEDAFLGFDA
+86 DMVKALTDAFLGFDA
-101 TIATKE
+101 SIATKE

-125 DNEEES
+125 DNDES
-131 EDDNVSNL
+131 EDENISNL
-139 YQEARLPLQEVLAKY
+139 YKEAKLPLQEVLAKY
-154 ENKLSTL
+154 ENKLTSL

-167 DTTTPL
+167 DTATPL

-180 KNTEEAGGSGAG
+180 KNNEEPGGSGAG
-192 GSSSSSG
+192 ASSSSLELVE
-199 VAVAAGSSSEQPAV
+199 VAESSSEQNID
-213 EASSSKN
+213 EATSSRN
-220 GLSSTKE
+220 GLSSAEETKKT
-227 VAEGSNADE
+227 DD
-236 DTGGVSSTNNE
+236 DTGGVSSTNSND
-247 EDKDVNG
+247 DKEVNG
-254 EVSTSEPA
+254 EVSTSDQNDNVD
-262 EKAKEPVAMEVDKA
+262 KAVAMELDKTS
-276 NSTAP
+276 NTP
-281 DSSEDNC
+281 DSSGENC
-288 LQPEQSGDAKS
+288 TQPEQSADSKKSDKDA
-299 SVATGNGATSES
+299 VSEV

-316 TDSKQ
+316 TNSK
-321 VDGEESNIT
+321 VDVENNIS
-330 SSNGSATPA
+330 SSNGSTTPA
-339 KGKAKDKTAAVSSSD
+339 KSDSAKDKASSVSSSNKA
-354 TKGRDRPKDAKIRRA
+354 TPERPKKAKLRRA

-380 AAEEDDDESDSNDE
+380 APADDDDDDESDSNDE
-394 TFEGGEVNSS
+394 NFEGGEVNSS
-404 DDENVNGVEESSNDG
+404 DEENVNGVEESSNDR
-419 NMPILECYAG
+419 
-429 DGEEE
+429 GEPEE
-434 EDEDE
+434 EDEE
-439 LEAESSDDDGE
+439 EEYEAESSDE
-450 EDISMNEEPGNDS
+450 EGDFSMAEEPGNDS

-507 PELERIN
+507 PELDRIT

-536 GDHSYKQNKDLG
+536 GDHSYKQNKDLD

-557 PDVKTLTIDP
+557 PDVKTLTI
-567 EKDQFMVLACDGIWN
+567 ESTKDQFMVLACDGIWN
-582 FMSSQDV
+582 YMSSQDV
-589 CDFILPRLAEGRE
+589 CNFILPRLAEGRE

-615 LAPSTM
+615 LAPSTI

-627 DNMTAIIVRFKGGVI
+627 DNMTAIIVRFKDGVVAD
-642 SEVGQHTSNAEGAK
+642 VGQYTNNVEGSK
-656 KRAAEEEHNQ
+656 KRAADESDDQQ
-666 EEQQDSK
+666 ETK
-673 RQKFDDPLS
+673 RQKIDDPLS

>member
-31 GWRVNQEDAHNTILE
+31 GWRVNQEDAHNTIL
-46 YDSNTSLFAV
+46 DFDVNTSLFAV

-74 NFIKNTEAYKSG
+74 NYIKNTEAYKSG
-86 ELTKALEDAFLGFDA
+86 ELIKALEDAFLGFDA
-101 TIATKE
+101 TIASKE

-125 DNEEES
+125 DNEDS

-161 HRARLG
+161 HRTRLG
-167 DTTTPL
+167 DTATPL

-180 KNTEEAGGSGAG
+180 KSAEEAGCSGAG
-192 GSSSSSG
+192 ASSSSSG
-199 VAVAAGSSSEQPAV
+199 IAFAAGSSSELGGAG
-213 EASSSKN
+213 ASSSNN
-220 GLSSTKE
+220 GVCDETP
-227 VAEGSNADE
+227 DE
-236 DTGGVSSTNNE
+236 DAGGVSSTNSNE
-247 EDKDVNG
+247 EDKDLNG

-262 EKAKEPVAMEVDKA
+262 EKANDAAMEVDKP

-288 LQPEQSGDAKS
+288 LEPEQSE
-299 SVATGNGATSES
+299 SVKPAGNGAGDV

-321 VDGEESNIT
+321 VDSQESNIT
-330 SSNGSATPA
+330 SSNGSATPV
-339 KGKAKDKTAAVSSSD
+339 KSGKAKDKTSPVSSSD
-354 TKGRDRPKDAKIRRA
+354 KAVPERPKKTKLRRVA
-369 AAAVYETLLRQ
+369 AEVYQSLLRQ
-380 AAEEDDDESDSNDE
+380 AAAEDDDDDSDSNDE
-394 TFEGGEVNSS
+394 TFEGGELNDSS
-404 DDENVNGVEESSNDG
+404 DEENGDGVDDSSNDG
-419 NMPILECYAG
+419 EA
-429 DGEEE
+429 EEE
-434 EDEDE
+434 EEEEECDSSDEDGDE
-439 LEAESSDDDGE
+439 LSLT
-450 EDISMNEEPGNDS
+450 EEPGNDS

-470 LLRGNELYV
+470 LLKGNELYV

-484 SRCIICREG
+484 SRCIICRDG

-507 PELERIN
+507 PELERIT

-536 GDHSYKQNKDLG
+536 GDHSYKQNKDLD

-567 EKDQFMVLACDGIWN
+567 VKDQFMVLACDGIWN

-589 CDFILPRLAEGRE
+589 CDFILPKLAEGRE

-627 DNMTAIIVRFKGGVI
+627 DNMTAIIVRFKDGLI
-642 SEVGQHTSNAEGAK
+642 ADVGQLSNVEVSK
-656 KRAAEEEHNQ
+656 KRVAEEEPSS

-673 RQKFDDPLS
+673 RQKVDDPLS

>member
-31 GWRVNQEDAHNTILE
+31 GWRVNQEDAHNTIL
-46 YDSNTSLFAV
+46 DFDLNTALFAV

-74 NFIKNTEAYKSG
+74 NFIKNSEAYKNG
-86 ELTKALEDAFLGFDA
+86 ELIRALEDAFLGFDA

-107 VMDILKELAGEIN
+107 VMDVLKDLAGQIN

-131 EDDNVSNL
+131 DDENVSNL

-154 ENKLSTL
+154 ENKLSNF

-180 KNTEEAGGSGAG
+180 KNTEEAGSSAPGASSSGAG
-192 GSSSSSG
+192 SSS
-199 VAVAAGSSSEQPAV
+199 AAGSSTEQTIN

-220 GLSSTKE
+220 GLSAK
-227 VAEGSNADE
+227 EGSSAED
-236 DTGGVSSTNNE
+236 DTGGVSSTNDE
-247 EDKDVNG
+247 EDKDLNG
-254 EVSTSEPA
+254 EVTTSEPNENAA
-262 EKAKEPVAMEVDKA
+262 EPSSMEVDKSVSA
-276 NSTAP
+276 AP

-288 LQPEQSGDAKS
+288 LEPEQSGDAKTP
-299 SVATGNGATSES
+299 APTGNGSEV

-330 SSNGSATPA
+330 SSNGSATPV
-339 KGKAKDKTAAVSSSD
+339 KGKAKDKSSPVSSSD
-354 TKGRDRPKDAKIRRA
+354 KPPERPKKAKLRRA
-369 AAAVYETLLRQ
+369 AAAVYESILRQ
-380 AAEEDDDESDSNDE
+380 ATQPDDDDESDSNDE

-404 DDENVNGVEESSNDG
+404 DEENVNGVEESSNDG
-419 NMPILECYAG
+419 EA
-429 DGEEE
+429 EEE
-434 EDEDE
+434 EEE
-439 LEAESSDDDGE
+439 EAEESSDEENDD
-450 EDISMNEEPGNDS
+450 EDINMTEEPGLDS

-470 LLRGNELYV
+470 LLRGNELFV

-493 KAIDMSI
+493 KAVDMSI
-500 DHKPEDT
+500 DHKPEDS
-507 PELERIN
+507 PELERIT

-536 GDHSYKQNKDLG
+536 GDHSYKQNKELG
-548 AKEQMITAL
+548 PKEQMITAL

-567 EKDQFMVLACDGIWN
+567 VQDQFMVLACDGIWN

-589 CDFILPRLAEGRE
+589 CDFILPRLTEGRE
-602 RLSQICEEMFDHC
+602 KLSQICEEMFDHC

-627 DNMTAIIVRFKGGVI
+627 DNMTAIIVRFKDGAI
-642 SEVGQHTSNAEGAK
+642 SDVGQHTSNADGAK
-656 KRAAEEEHNQ
+656 KRPAEEQPSED
-666 EEQQDSK
+666 EQQDSK
-673 RQKFDDPLS
+673 RQKVDDPLS

>member
-1 MGAYLSEPVTEKVS
+1 MGAYLSEPVTEKLS
-15 SDEANDK
+15 SDEFNEK

-31 GWRVNQEDAHNTILE
+31 GWRVNQEDAHNTILDFDE
-46 YDSNTSLFAV
+46 HTSLFAV

-74 NFIKNTEAYKSG
+74 NFIKNTEAYKG
-86 ELTKALEDAFLGFDA
+86 GDMIQALKDAFLGFDA

-125 DNEEES
+125 DNEES
-131 EDDNVSNL
+131 EDENISNL
-139 YQEARLPLQEVLAKY
+139 YKDARLPLQEVLAKY

-167 DTTTPL
+167 DTTTPM

-180 KNTEEAGGSGAG
+180 KNGEEACGSGAG
-192 GSSSSSG
+192 ASSSSSG
-199 VAVAAGSSSEQPAV
+199 IDVAGSSSEQV
-213 EASSSKN
+213 EDEATSSKN
-220 GLSSTKE
+220 GLSSTE
-227 VAEGSNADE
+227 EGIKTEE
-236 DTGGVSSTNNE
+236 DSGVSSTNLNE
-247 EDKDVNG
+247 EDKEVNG
-254 EVSTSEPA
+254 EVSTTDN
-262 EKAKEPVAMEVDKA
+262 KETADKTVTMEVDKA
-276 NSTAP
+276 NTP
-281 DSSEDNC
+281 DSSGENC
-288 LQPEQSGDAKS
+288 IQPEQSVDSKS
-299 SVATGNGATSES
+299 SENGPTISEV

-316 TDSKQ
+316 TNSK
-321 VDGEESNIT
+321 VDGENNIS
-330 SSNGSATPA
+330 SSNGSTTP
-339 KGKAKDKTAAVSSSD
+339 KSESSKEKASTVSSSKV
-354 TKGRDRPKDAKIRRA
+354 TPDRPKKAILRRA
-369 AAAVYETLLRQ
+369 AAAVYETLRQ
-380 AAEEDDDESDSNDE
+380 NAADDDEESDSNDE

-404 DDENVNGVEESSNDG
+404 EEENVNGVEDSSEDG
-419 NMPILECYAG
+419 DA
-429 DGEEE
+429 

-439 LEAESSDDDGE
+439 EEEYEAESSDDDAE
-450 EDISMNEEPGNDS
+450 EDINMVEEPGNDS

-470 LLRGNELYV
+470 VLKGNLLYV

-493 KAIDMSI
+493 KAIDMSV

-507 PELERIN
+507 AELERIT

-536 GDHSYKQNKDLG
+536 GDHSYKQNKVLD

-557 PDVKTLTIDP
+557 PDVTTLTIEP

-627 DNMTAIIVRFKGGVI
+627 DNMTAIIVRFKEGVI
-642 SEVGQHTSNAEGAK
+642 ADVGQYTNSSEGTK
-656 KRAAEEEHNQ
+656 KRAADEEPCDDQQ
-666 EEQQDSK
+666 ETK
-673 RQKFDDPLS
+673 RQKVDDPLS
-682 SSVVTSSV
+682 SSDVTSSV

>member
-15 SDEANDK
+15 SDEANAK

-31 GWRVNQEDAHNTILE
+31 GWRVNQEDAHNTIL
-46 YDSNTSLFAV
+46 DFDVNTSFFAV

-74 NFIKNTEAYKSG
+74 DYIKNTEAYKSG
-86 ELTKALEDAFLGFDA
+86 ELVKALEDAFLGFDA

-107 VMDILKELAGEIN
+107 VMDILKELAG
-120 PPGPS
+120 PS
-125 DNEEES
+125 DNDES
-131 EDDNVSNL
+131 EDENVSNL
-139 YQEARLPLQEVLAKY
+139 YQEASLPLQEVLAKY

-161 HRARLG
+161 HRAKLG
-167 DTTTPL
+167 DTATPL

-180 KNTEEAGGSGAG
+180 KNTDEPGGSGA
-192 GSSSSSG
+192 SSSSSG
-199 VAVAAGSSSEQPAV
+199 LSFAAGSSSEQAG
-213 EASSSKN
+213 EGASSSKN
-220 GLSSTKE
+220 GAVEMDTTPDKP
-227 VAEGSNADE
+227 DE
-236 DTGGVSSTNNE
+236 DSGGVSSTNSNE

-254 EVSTSEPA
+254 EVSTSEPD
-262 EKAKEPVAMEVDKA
+262 EKAKEAQKA
-276 NSTAP
+276 SKSISTAP

-288 LQPEQSGDAKS
+288 HQPEQSGDAKP
-299 SVATGNGATSES
+299 TGNGASA

-321 VDGEESNIT
+321 TDKEEDNIT
-330 SSNGSATPA
+330 SSNGATPV
-339 KGKAKDKTAAVSSSD
+339 KGKGKEKVSPVSSTD
-354 TKGRDRPKDAKIRRA
+354 KAAPERPKKSKLRRA

-380 AAEEDDDESDSNDE
+380 AAEEDDESDSNDE
-394 TFEGGEVNSS
+394 TFEGGEINSS
-404 DDENVNGVEESSNDG
+404 DEENVNGLEESSNDG
-419 NMPILECYAG
+419 EA
-429 DGEEE
+429 EEE
-434 EDEDE
+434 EEY
-439 LEAESSDDDGE
+439 EAESSDEEGE
-450 EDISMNEEPGNDS
+450 EDASLTEEPGNDS

-470 LLRGNELYV
+470 LLKGNELYV

-507 PELERIN
+507 PELERIT

-536 GDHSYKQNKDLG
+536 GDHSYKQNKELD

-567 EKDQFMVLACDGIWN
+567 VKDQFMVLACDGIWN

-627 DNMTAIIVRFKGGVI
+627 DNMTAIIVRFKDGAI
-642 SEVGQHTSNAEGAK
+642 ADAASASTDGAK
-656 KRAAEEEHNQ
+656 KRAADEEPSADD
-666 EEQQDSK
+666 QQHSK
-673 RQKFDDPLS
+673 RQKVDDPLS
-682 SSVVTSSV
+682 SSDVTSSV